1 MDTINVKFT
10 FSRELTQEEV
20 NSLVTKHRYIEKI
33 KRSNY
38 SNTNYQIGFS
48 IPKYF
53 SATNAY
59 LANTEDFN
67 KFKSHIIELF
77 SPITKSAIVSRVDTP
92 FTYWMLPGYT
102 YESYAHLFKFMSLC
116 YSISNNKS
124 STKYFADALT
134 DQRESFIMGDQSN
147 LNKANTKIV
156 IYDQNKKLHDFDSS
170 VNKTTHQRLL
180 KEFPDLPRRIRIE
193 VSRKTNIALENLS
206 YTDQYQK
213 SYNYLKKHLFDE
225 KVINKAKETL
235 TQEYIEKYPTSSSMT
250 AAYHTPVFEYNTFR
264 DYLKYIHRDKAPKTL
279 EGKITRLRTYFDT
292 INKQYLFQL
301 RIKNFLPSLI
311 NEIHKQIAS

>member
-10 FSRELTQEEV
+10 FLRELTQEEI
-20 NSLVTKHRYIEKI
+20 NSLIREYRYIEKI
-33 KRSNY
+33 SHNHNSINDY
-38 SNTNYQIGFS
+38 TIGFS

-59 LANTEDFN
+59 LINAEDFN

-77 SPITKSAIVSRVDTP
+77 SPITKSATVSRIDTP

-102 YESYAHLFKFMSLC
+102 YESYAHIFKFMSLC

-134 DQRESFIMGDQSN
+134 DQRESFIMGDHTN
-147 LNKANTKIV
+147 LNKANTKII
-156 IYDQNKKLHDFDSS
+156 IYDQNKKLYDFDSS
-170 VNKTTHQRLL
+170 VNKTTYQRLL
-180 KEFPDLPRRIRIE
+180 KEFPDLPKRIRIE

-206 YTDQYQK
+206 YSDQYQK

-225 KVINKAKETL
+225 EVINKAKETL
-235 TQEYIEKYPTSSSMT
+235 TQEYVEKYPTSSSMT
-250 AAYHTPVFEYNTFR
+250 AAYHTPVFEYNAFR
-264 DYLKYIHRDKAPKTL
+264 DYLKYIHRDKSSKTL
-279 EGKITRLRTYFDT
+279 EGKITRLRTHFDA
-292 INKQYLFQL
+292 IKRQHLFQL
-301 RIKNFLPSLI
+301 RIKSFLPSLI
-311 NEIHKQIAS
+311 GVIHKQITS